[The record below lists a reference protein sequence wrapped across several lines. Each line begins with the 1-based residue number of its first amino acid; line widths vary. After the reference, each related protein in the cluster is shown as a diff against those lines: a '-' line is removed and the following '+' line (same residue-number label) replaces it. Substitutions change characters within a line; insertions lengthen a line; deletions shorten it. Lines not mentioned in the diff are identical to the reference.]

1 MRALNL
7 RIVRLAR
14 TLGLTLQDERDLARA
29 MNRAPKPAPSTERR
43 SMTERRTE
51 ARPGT
56 GPDRRTAHQWEEL
69 RGLLVLRYG
78 VEKSCLD
85 EFGIDVTRRIMTDGE
100 AELERQGFE
109 RGADGIDLARRFG
122 PG

>member
-1 MRALNL
+1 MHALNL

-14 TLGLTLQDERDLARA
+14 TLDLSLQDERDLARA
-29 MNRAPKPAPSTERR
+29 MGRASSRAHLTERR

-51 ARPGT
+51 PRSGR
-56 GPDRRTAHQWEEL
+56 GPDRRVAHQWEEL

-85 EFGIDVTRRIMTDGE
+85 EFGIDVTRKIMTDGE
-100 AELERQGFE
+100 AELERQGFKH
-109 RGADGIDLARRFG
+109 GADGIDLARRFG
-122 PG
+122 PA